1 MPFRDPPPPP
11 KPPSL
16 PGASRPAPVPG
27 RAPVR
32 PPAIAPAAAAAAATA
47 AEQNAVTA
55 SLSRPRKW
63 RKMRRNE
70 TIFALAAVA
79 GCLVA
84 GGIAALVIGTDVS
97 AGGPKRSRA
106 GSTMRSHGTAAHAEG
121 DGRRA
126 DGDGRRAAPAAVS
139 HFAAIGT
146 ELQHNRHLPLQGLDG
161 GDPRRQRGELCTVGN
176 VPISLR
182 LPAEKVQL
190 LPDGPPSVLECRPDG
205 DQSWTF
211 VSVTAGRDRRCG
223 GAAVERGML
232 TAWIDVR
239 ESVTVPGHVEQWRA
253 REALAST
260 VIAISAAGHEGQDTH
275 VQLGRPV
282 EHGPLHVKRFFFDEA
297 LRVDASAGGK
307 PLLHVEVPVSPW
319 VVDLRLDGT
328 CGSSSSSA
336 SPHAGRLQPGAEP
349 PGCTLLWAWAGA
361 TGQPFMETTLTLGPS
376 GPLSSGERL
385 ELPFRLTSS
394 RVLDPWD
401 SYRRLA
407 DVQNAGQE
415 RSGLAVLPEPHAF
428 ADVVQARVPQA
439 DRAGIGA
446 IAQFADVVRRYRLQV
461 PGAPRALHECLQKL
475 SPEEALPLA
484 MWKDRFRELLRETP
498 GYRAW
503 QASADGRREI
513 ADGHAD
519 TSAYWSHLQ
528 ADLAAHR
535 EEATEV
541 ALCCMLEEL
550 DAVPDGKRAAQQLL
564 KDIGAGDAAF
574 SGDLGASFPGIGRS
588 VLVSFA
594 RHRSHTTAAADDA
607 SGAAPR

>member
-161 GDPRRQRGELCTVGN
+161 GDSRRQRAELCTVGN

-182 LPAEKVQL
+182 LPADKVQL

-253 REALAST
+253 REALARERARGAQGSRG
-260 VIAISAAGHEGQDTH
+260 ARAARGPAQGGQGATR
-275 VQLGRPV
+275 GTRAAEPV
-282 EHGPLHVKRFFFDEA
+282 SQRE
-297 LRVDASAGGK
+297 
-307 PLLHVEVPVSPW
+307 PLLNLSQNGVSGG
-319 VVDLRLDGT
+319 V
-328 CGSSSSSA
+328 S
-336 SPHAGRLQPGAEP
+336 GA
-349 PGCTLLWAWAGA
+349 
-361 TGQPFMETTLTLGPS
+361 
-376 GPLSSGERL
+376 
-385 ELPFRLTSS
+385 
-394 RVLDPWD
+394 VWD
-401 SYRRLA
+401 SLG
-407 DVQNAGQE
+407 VQG
-415 RSGLAVLPEPHAF
+415 SLG
-428 ADVVQARVPQA
+428 
-439 DRAGIGA
+439 
-446 IAQFADVVRRYRLQV
+446 V
-461 PGAPRALHECLQKL
+461 PGN
-475 SPEEALPLA
+475 
-484 MWKDRFRELLRETP
+484 
-498 GYRAW
+498 
-503 QASADGRREI
+503 RRS
-513 ADGHAD
+513 
-519 TSAYWSHLQ
+519 TQWS
-528 ADLAAHR
+528 
-535 EEATEV
+535 
-541 ALCCMLEEL
+541 
-550 DAVPDGKRAAQQLL
+550 
-564 KDIGAGDAAF
+564 
-574 SGDLGASFPGIGRS
+574 
-588 VLVSFA
+588 VSE
-594 RHRSHTTAAADDA
+594 
-607 SGAAPR
+607 GL